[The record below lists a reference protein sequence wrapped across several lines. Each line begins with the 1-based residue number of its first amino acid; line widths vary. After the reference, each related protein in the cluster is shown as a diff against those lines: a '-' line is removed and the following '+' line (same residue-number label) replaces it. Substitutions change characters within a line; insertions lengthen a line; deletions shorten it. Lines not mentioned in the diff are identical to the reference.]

1 MVEAIHFFFEGIGG
15 AKPLLDNYIK
25 IEKKKY
31 IANKSP
37 AKGSRNKERNEK
49 NKLSYSKA
57 CSHEERAGWADG
69 FALSTTRANSDLNL
83 FLTEEMEAAIFL
95 KIKSFL
101 AIQMHHDMM
110 IITSRAKDTQLID
123 EALKNSKGV
132 MIMYLKSKNL
142 PASLSKRTV

>member
-1 MVEAIHFFFEGIGG
+1 M
-15 AKPLLDNYIK
+15 N
-25 IEKKKY
+25 
-31 IANKSP
+31 
-37 AKGSRNKERNEK
+37 
-49 NKLSYSKA
+49 YSKA